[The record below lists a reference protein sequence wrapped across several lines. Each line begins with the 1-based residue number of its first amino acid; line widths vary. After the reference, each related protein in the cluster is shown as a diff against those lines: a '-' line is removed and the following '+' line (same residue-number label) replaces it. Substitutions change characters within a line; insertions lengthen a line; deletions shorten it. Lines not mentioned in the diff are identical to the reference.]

1 MNHAWNDWFKVTVWT
16 SWKVQDW
23 SLSGKVWGSLKA
35 IESLIASTFLGIF
48 YTEMHFYVHME
59 CVTYHVT
66 FMFITTIKAGQKSD
80 YWSCLC
86 VGEIMN
92 PKFVLPVIK

>member
-1 MNHAWNDWFKVTVWT
+1 
-16 SWKVQDW
+16 
-23 SLSGKVWGSLKA
+23 
-35 IESLIASTFLGIF
+35 
-48 YTEMHFYVHME
+48 MHFYVHME

-66 FMFITTIKAGQKSD
+66 FMFIITIKAGKKSD

-86 VGEIMN
+86 EGEIMN